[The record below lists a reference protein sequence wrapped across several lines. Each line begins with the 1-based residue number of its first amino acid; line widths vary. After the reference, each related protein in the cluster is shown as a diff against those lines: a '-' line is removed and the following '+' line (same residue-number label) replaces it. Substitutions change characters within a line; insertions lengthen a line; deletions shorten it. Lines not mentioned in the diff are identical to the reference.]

1 MQKEHNGVEIEDLM
15 ELTPMATVIVIG
27 WVIIITNSNVHTP
40 TPETGH
46 RATEMKMVMQW
57 A

>member
-1 MQKEHNGVEIEDLM
+1 M